1 MVDSEYSKIQKMC
14 DKAVPTHP
22 STIKFVPECYKAQEM
37 RYKTVNSYDVTFCCD
52 EMAILSENLNLS

>member
-1 MVDSEYSKIQKMC
+1 MC
-14 DKAVPTHP
+14 VKAVPTHP
-22 STIKFVPECYKAQEM
+22 STIKFVSECYKTQEM